1 MKYAKRTAFRKR
13 GRGRRV
19 GATKVSKGVRSYVK
33 RAIKGSAETKTFIE
47 AHVNQSITGASSSS
61 APTYR
66 NLLPQITQGVG
77 KSQRV
82 GNAVSVSSGTIKG
95 RVNIL
100 PYNSLTN
107 PAPAPVLI
115 KMWLLS
121 SIVTNAPAVGTI
133 ASWSS
138 FFDINNS
145 SQGFQNNVLD
155 LYLPTNKD
163 LWRIHATKQVKIGAS
178 ASSNAIPSPNS
189 FYDSSPMSVPFSF
202 SYGKHIKTL
211 KYDDTTAPPTNK
223 NLFLLFQV
231 VNADGTNTSL
241 ISAEYHAVNIINY
254 KDM

>member
-1 MKYAKRTAFRKR
+1 MKYAKRSIVRKR
-13 GRGRRV
+13 RARRV
-19 GATKVSKGVRSYVK
+19 GARTVSKGVRSYVK
-33 RAIKGSAETKTFIE
+33 RAMRSNAETKTFIDFG
-47 AHVNQSITGASSSS
+47 ANQSIAGASSST
-61 APTYR
+61 APTTR
-66 NLLPQITQGVG
+66 NLIGQIQQGVG

-82 GNAVSVSSGTIKG
+82 GNSVSVTSATIKG

-100 PYNSLTN
+100 PYNSITN

-145 SQGFQNNVLD
+145 SIGFQNNPLD
-155 LYLPTNKD
+155 LSFPTNKD
-163 LWRIHATKQVKIGAS
+163 LWKVHATKQIKIGAS
-178 ASSNAIPSPNS
+178 AASNAIPSPNS
-189 FYDSSPMSVPFSF
+189 FYDNSPMSAPFTF

-211 KYDDTTAPPTNK
+211 KFDDTTAPCTNK
-223 NLFLLFQV
+223 NLYLLFQV
-231 VNADGTNTSL
+231 VNADGSATALT
-241 ISAEYHAVNIINY
+241 SAEYHYVSTINF